1 MELVTPGIGLLFWML
16 FAFSIVLVLLKRFA
30 WKPILTAL
38 KEREDQIQD
47 SLGIKV
53 KSRGN
58 SFSLVGKTEAIKAGK
73 EVIETLHLKA
83 EKSELITPG
92 EVHLFIRKAQSTGDK
107 VDSGNLLKP
116 KEKDIFAKSLQ
127 IKTPKLVI
135 SPRNDSQE
143 KFLKEILKNDLTF
156 GIGPAGTGKTFLA
169 VAVAVSELM
178 LNKVQKIILA
188 RPAVEAGE
196 HLGFLPGDLSQKVDP
211 YLKPLYDA
219 LYEMIGPERVNKL
232 LERGIIELAPLA
244 YMRGRTLNNS
254 YIILDEAQNCTKS
267 QMKMFL
273 TRIGFGSSAI
283 VTGDITQ
290 TDLPKGSKS
299 GLLDAVEVLE
309 GEKNISFSRFES
321 KDVVRHGL
329 VQRIIEAYDS
339 HEKE

>member
-1 MELVTPGIGLLFWML
+1 MTEEIKFKLSSEDS
-16 FAFSIVLVLLKRFA
+16 SILSKVFGPVNA
-30 WKPILTAL
+30 NIN
-38 KEREDQIQD
+38 QIQD

-254 YIILDEAQNCTKS
+254 YIILDGRRYHHANT
-267 QMKMFL
+267 
-273 TRIGFGSSAI
+273 
-283 VTGDITQ
+283 
-290 TDLPKGSKS
+290 
-299 GLLDAVEVLE
+299 LDHL
-309 GEKNISFSRFES
+309 
-321 KDVVRHGL
+321 
-329 VQRIIEAYDS
+329 
-339 HEKE
+339 

>member
-1 MELVTPGIGLLFWML
+1 MTEEIKFKLSSEDS
-16 FAFSIVLVLLKRFA
+16 SILSKVFGPVNA
-30 WKPILTAL
+30 NIN
-38 KEREDQIQD
+38 QIQD

-107 VDSGNLLKP
+107 VDSENLLKP

-127 IKTPKLVI
+127 IKTPKLLI

-283 VTGDITQ
+283 VTGDIT
-290 TDLPKGSKS
+290 PVS
-299 GLLDAVEVLE
+299 
-309 GEKNISFSRFES
+309 
-321 KDVVRHGL
+321 
-329 VQRIIEAYDS
+329 
-339 HEKE
+339 

>member
-1 MELVTPGIGLLFWML
+1 MTEEIKFKLSSEDS
-16 FAFSIVLVLLKRFA
+16 SILSKVFGPVNA
-30 WKPILTAL
+30 NIN
-38 KEREDQIQD
+38 QIQD

-92 EVHLFIRKAQSTGDK
+92 EVHLFIRKAQSIGDK

-127 IKTPKLVI
+127 IKTPKLFI

-299 GLLDAVEVLE
+299 GLLDAIEVLE
-309 GEKNISFSRFES
+309 GEKNISFSRFQS

>member
-1 MELVTPGIGLLFWML
+1 MTQEIKFKLSSEDS
-16 FAFSIVLVLLKRFA
+16 SILSKVFGPVNA
-30 WKPILTAL
+30 NIN
-38 KEREDQIQD
+38 QIQD

-58 SFSLVGKTEAIKAGK
+58 SFSLVGNTEAIKAGK

-92 EVHLFIRKAQSTGDK
+92 EVHLFIRKAQSTSVQ
-107 VDSGNLLKP
+107 VDSGNLSRP
-116 KEKDIFAKSLQ
+116 KEKDNFAKIIQ

-135 SPRNDSQE
+135 SPRNVSQE

-156 GIGPAGTGKTFLA
+156 GIGPAGTGKTYLA

-290 TDLPKGSKS
+290 TDLPKGSRS
-299 GLLDAVEVLE
+299 GLLDAIEVLE

>member
-1 MELVTPGIGLLFWML
+1 MTEEIKFKLSSEDS
-16 FAFSIVLVLLKRFA
+16 SILSKVFGPVNA
-30 WKPILTAL
+30 NIN
-38 KEREDQIQD
+38 QIQD

-92 EVHLFIRKAQSTGDK
+92 EVHLFIRKAQSTADK

-188 RPAVEAGE
+188 RPAVEA
-196 HLGFLPGDLSQKVDP
+196 
-211 YLKPLYDA
+211 
-219 LYEMIGPERVNKL
+219 
-232 LERGIIELAPLA
+232 
-244 YMRGRTLNNS
+244 
-254 YIILDEAQNCTKS
+254 
-267 QMKMFL
+267 
-273 TRIGFGSSAI
+273 
-283 VTGDITQ
+283 
-290 TDLPKGSKS
+290 
-299 GLLDAVEVLE
+299 
-309 GEKNISFSRFES
+309 
-321 KDVVRHGL
+321 
-329 VQRIIEAYDS
+329 
-339 HEKE
+339 